1 MPDQHCPTCGTA
13 RSAGCG
19 CVPDPSLTETAVLPH
34 TEGPPLVRPY
44 VSQAAGQVADQA
56 SAGAP
61 LVDPFATAVLPPV
74 APGQPAVPGPP
85 PAPPLGPDADAYAT
99 TVLPPVGPGQGPL
112 GPDADAYATTVLP
125 PVPAMAGPGT
135 HPGGYP
141 GARPPRQP
149 RPDAPAPGGE
159 IGLFAFGQAPEA
171 PGPATGG
178 GRAARRAAEQ
188 AERTPLARR
197 KGLLAGA
204 GAALVALTIGLAYAV
219 TPSDEP
225 TKRAQP
231 LPTTTLAPAPVDP
244 PSVAAPSPDPAPPTS
259 EAPSPTPTPAHKP
272 SPTRTPAPTPT
283 PTPTAAPPV
292 AAAPVQPP
300 EPAPSPP
307 AAPSPAQ
314 STATRPLQLGDTGP
328 DVRAMQQRLYAAS
341 CGSVDKS
348 LITGIFDF
356 WTKSVLRN
364 YQHDNKIKG
373 EDGFYGPKT
382 QSALA
387 ADPGC

>member
-13 RSAGCG
+13 RPAGCG

-34 TEGPPLVRPY
+34 IEGPPLVRPY
-44 VSQAAGQVADQA
+44 VSQTAGQVADQA
-56 SAGAP
+56 PAGAP

-112 GPDADAYATTVLP
+112 GADAYADAYATTVLP
-125 PVPAMAGPGT
+125 PVTTVAGPGA
-135 HPGGYP
+135 HPA
-141 GARPPRQP
+141 ARPPGQP
-149 RPDAPAPGGE
+149 QPPAPAPDGE
-159 IGLFAFGQAPEA
+159 IGLFAFGQTPDA

-188 AERTPLARR
+188 AERPPLGQR
-197 KGLLAGA
+197 KGLLAGV

-219 TPSDEP
+219 TPSDKP
-225 TKRAQP
+225 AKQAQP

-244 PSVAAPSPDPAPPTS
+244 PSAAAPSPDPAPTS
-259 EAPSPTPTPAHKP
+259 EAPNPTPTPVHKP

-292 AAAPVQPP
+292 AAPPVQTPDP
-300 EPAPSPP
+300 VPSPP
-307 AAPSPAQ
+307 AAPSPTQ
-314 STATRPLQLGDTGP
+314 STATRTLQLGDTGP
-328 DVRAMQQRLYAAS
+328 DVRAMQQRLYTAS

-356 WTKSVLRN
+356 WTRTVLRN

-373 EDGFYGPKT
+373 EDNVYGPKT
-382 QSALA
+382 QAALA